1 MNEEAKIRDFILE
14 NFMAG
19 ESEEALDN
27 DSSFL
32 GKGIIDSM
40 GVLELVAF
48 VEETYGI
55 EIDDDELIPDN
66 FDSVSKLVSY
76 IRRKSIGYCQ
86 SRNEKHT

>member
-1 MNEEAKIRDFILE
+1 MNKEAKIRDFILE

-32 GKGIIDSM
+32 EKGIIDSM

-55 EIDDDELIPDN
+55 EIDDDELTPDN

-76 IRRKSIGYCQ
+76 IRRKSI
-86 SRNEKHT
+86 E

>member
-1 MNEEAKIRDFILE
+1 MSEEAKIRDFIFE

-19 ESEEALDN
+19 ESEETLDN

-32 GKGIIDSM
+32 EKGIIDSM

-55 EIDDDELIPDN
+55 EIDDDELTPDN

-76 IRRKSIGYCQ
+76 IRRKSI
-86 SRNEKHT
+86 E

>member
-1 MNEEAKIRDFILE
+1 MIVNEEAKIRDFILE

-32 GKGIIDSM
+32 EKGIIDSM

-48 VEETYGI
+48 VEDTYDI
-55 EIDDDELIPDN
+55 EIEDEELVPSN
-66 FDSVSKLVSY
+66 FDSVSKLVEY
-76 IRRKSIGYCQ
+76 VRRKLAG
-86 SRNEKHT
+86 

>member
-1 MNEEAKIRDFILE
+1 MPKEVEMIMNEEAKIRDFILE

-27 DSSFL
+27 DTSFL
-32 GKGIIDSM
+32 EKGIIDSM

-55 EIDDDELIPDN
+55 EIDDDELTPDN

-76 IRRKSIGYCQ
+76 IRRKSI
-86 SRNEKHT
+86 E

>member
-1 MNEEAKIRDFILE
+1 MNKEAKIRDFILE

-32 GKGIIDSM
+32 EKGIIDSM

-55 EIDDDELIPDN
+55 EIDDDELTPDN
-66 FDSVSKLVSY
+66 FDSVSRLVSY
-76 IRRKSIGYCQ
+76 IRRKS
-86 SRNEKHT
+86 

>member
-1 MNEEAKIRDFILE
+1 MSEEAKIRDFILE

-19 ESEEALDN
+19 EGEEALDN

-32 GKGIIDSM
+32 EKGIIDSM
-40 GVLELVAF
+40 GVLELVAY

-55 EIDDDELIPDN
+55 EIGDDELTPDN

-76 IRRKSIGYCQ
+76 IRRKSI
-86 SRNEKHT
+86 K

>member
-32 GKGIIDSM
+32 EKGIIDSM

-48 VEETYGI
+48 VEDTYDI
-55 EIDDDELIPDN
+55 EIEDEELVPSN
-66 FDSVSKLVSY
+66 FDSVSKLVEY
-76 IRRKSIGYCQ
+76 VRRKLAG
-86 SRNEKHT
+86 